1 MQLMPLAVKSLVNR
15 RVTVVLTVIT
25 IAFSVMLL
33 LGVEKVRTGARESF
47 SNTISGTDLIVGAR
61 SGRIQLLLNS
71 VFRIGNPSANVSWEG
86 YQDIAALPE
95 VAWAVPISM
104 GDSHKGF
111 RVVGTSTDYFTH
123 YQYGRKQELN
133 FKRGGPFD
141 DLFDA
146 VLGADVANSL
156 RYRIGDKIELT
167 HGMDSV
173 GLHHHEDKPFTVSG
187 ILARTGTPV
196 DRAVFI
202 SLKGLEAVH
211 ADWIGGA
218 HLPGDTL
225 SAEQVRQMKLTPD
238 SVSAILIGLKSRRA
252 AIFLQRTINGYR
264 EEPLLAIMPGVTL
277 QELWD
282 AIGTAQSALMI
293 ISILVFFTGL
303 MGMVT
308 MTLAGLNERRREMA
322 ILRSVGARPIHI
334 FGLLTTEAGML
345 ASFGTVLGLMIL
357 YITLIAIQPLIAA
370 RYGLY
375 IAVSPPMLKEIFII
389 AIIVLSGFLA
399 GLVPAYRAYRFTL
412 ADGMI
417 IQN

>member
-1 MQLMPLAVKSLVNR
+1 MPLAMKSLVNR
-15 RVTVVLTVIT
+15 RATVVLTVIT
-25 IAFSVMLL
+25 IAFSVTLL

-47 SNTISGTDLIVGAR
+47 SNTISGTDLIVGVR

-71 VFRIGNPSANVSWEG
+71 VFRIGNPSANISWKS

-104 GDSHKGF
+104 GDSHSGF
-111 RVVGTSTDYFTH
+111 RVVGTSKDYFNH
-123 YQYGRKQELN
+123 YRYGRKHDLN
-133 FKRGGPFD
+133 FRQGLAFG

-146 VLGADVANSL
+146 VLGAGVANTL
-156 RYRIGDKIELT
+156 KYQVGDKIELT
-167 HGMDSV
+167 HGIASV
-173 GLHHHEDKPFTVSG
+173 GLHHHEDKPFKVSG
-187 ILARTGTPV
+187 ILAQTGTPV
-196 DRAVFI
+196 DRTVFI

-225 SAEQVRQMKLTPD
+225 SAEQVRQMDLIPD
-238 SVSAILIGLKSRRA
+238 SVSAILIGLNSRRT
-252 AIFLQRTINGYR
+252 AIFLQRAINGYR
-264 EEPLLAIMPGVTL
+264 EEPLMAIMPGVTL

-293 ISILVFFTGL
+293 ISMLVVVTGF
-303 MGMVT
+303 MGMLT

-334 FGLLTTEAGML
+334 FGLLTTEAGLL
-345 ASFGTVLGLMIL
+345 ASIGTVLGLMIL
-357 YITLIAIQPLIAA
+357 YIALFVAQPLIAA

-375 IAVSPPMLKEIFII
+375 IAVSPPLMRDIYII
-389 AIIVLSGFLA
+389 IIIVVSGFLA